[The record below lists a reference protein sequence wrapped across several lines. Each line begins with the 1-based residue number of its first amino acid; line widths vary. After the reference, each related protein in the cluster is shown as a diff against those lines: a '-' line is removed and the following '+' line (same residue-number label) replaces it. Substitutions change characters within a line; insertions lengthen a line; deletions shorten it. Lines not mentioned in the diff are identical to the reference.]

1 MEMNYIRFG
10 EGRKTMVILPGLSL
24 KPIAPSAK
32 AVIDAYQVFAK
43 DYTVYLF
50 DRRSDIAED
59 YSIEEMA
66 DDTIEKIEELGLKGL
81 YLFGVSQGGMIAQY
95 IVLKRKDLIKKLVL
109 ASTTFRFPDEK
120 TVEWLKLAEE
130 KNTGKLV
137 RSFSKMIYSDAFYRK
152 YRLVLPLMFADL
164 KEEERDHFMTY
175 AKACIGFD
183 LSDSLDQIDVPTL
196 VLGSK
201 KDRIIASEDMIEMS
215 QRIPACEIY
224 LYEGYA
230 HAVYDEAPDFK
241 DRIKDFFDK

>member
-10 EGRKTMVILPGLSL
+10 EGNRTMVILPGLSL
-24 KPIAPSAK
+24 KPIAASAK

-50 DRRSDIAED
+50 DRRTDIEDD

-66 DDTIEKIEELGLKGL
+66 DDTIEKIEELGLKDL

-95 IVLKRKDLIKKLVL
+95 IALKRKDLVKKLVL
-109 ASTTFRFPDEK
+109 ASMTFRFPDEK
-120 TVEWLKLAEE
+120 SEEWLKLAEE
-130 KNTGKLV
+130 KSTGKLI
-137 RSFSKMIYSDAFYRK
+137 RSFSKMIYSEAFYRK

-164 KEEERDHFMTY
+164 SNEEKRRFTIY

-183 LSDSLDQIDVPTL
+183 LSDRLEQIDVPTL
-196 VLGSK
+196 VLGSR

-215 QRIPACEIY
+215 QRIPDCEIY

-241 DRIKDFFDK
+241 ERILDYFHR